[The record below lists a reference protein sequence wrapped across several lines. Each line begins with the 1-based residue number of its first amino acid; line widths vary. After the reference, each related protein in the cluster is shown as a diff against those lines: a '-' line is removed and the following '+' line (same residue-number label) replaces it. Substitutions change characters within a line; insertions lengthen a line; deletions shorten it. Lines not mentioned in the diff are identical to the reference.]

1 MDKIEEVAEKM
12 KLGQFTQ
19 NNYIQVV
26 AEKTKIKPIVIV
38 FFHAALVMLVLGLTA
53 IGRAL
58 IESLLLFF
66 YPAYKSFEAL
76 KTEETYDDRR
86 WLTYWIVFGFFFAF
100 DSGLSVITKHIPLW
114 SLIRIIVLIWILHP
128 AYGGAEKVYSVVI
141 RPVLDQYDE
150 KIDKYLDNA
159 EKHLDNF
166 ATKAKQK
173 TAETISKNL
182 MKTD

>member
-1 MDKIEEVAEKM
+1 MEKIEQIAQQM

-19 NNYIQVV
+19 NNYIKVF
-26 AEKTKIKPIVIV
+26 AEKSKLQPVVIV
-38 FFHAALVMLVLGLTA
+38 FFHVVLVLLGLVSTT

-58 IESLLLFF
+58 VEALLLFF

-76 KTEETYDDRR
+76 KTEATYDDRR
-86 WLTYWIVFGFFFAF
+86 WLTYWVVFGFFYSF
-100 DSGLSVITKHIPLW
+100 DSGLSFITSRIPFW
-114 SLIRIIVLIWILHP
+114 SVIRIALLIWVMHP
-128 AYGGAEKVYSVVI
+128 ACGGAELIYTRAI

-159 EKHLDNF
+159 EQHLDQF